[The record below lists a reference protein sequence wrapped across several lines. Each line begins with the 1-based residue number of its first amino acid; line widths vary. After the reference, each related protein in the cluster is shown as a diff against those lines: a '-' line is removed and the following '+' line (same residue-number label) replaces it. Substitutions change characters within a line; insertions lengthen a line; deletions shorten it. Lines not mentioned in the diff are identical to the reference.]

1 MFTKYVP
8 RPLKEAKPT
17 LFLEVTKEMNDQE
30 TLGKRL
36 KIQRKLKAVPVWLWS
51 PRILIEDANGKTYEL
66 KEIEEAKDKHKDIPF
81 PVRCSWRWLK
91 PEELPSG
98 GKVGKMPQALWWKKV
113 GLLDNSALRSVTMRL
128 HARMHHCN
136 QQVVLLTQGMI
147 KDSENALATGTT
159 FEENTMDWEM
169 EMAHD
174 VLRDIDDLL
183 VLKFYC
189 GGIDLSIGTLAQAA
203 ACPWDVFLESY
214 LNGRN
219 GALNCDNKTGKR
231 RELVLAAAKGID
243 GLEQLYQHLVH
254 RIDANDMLF
263 FKVMLLALNGV
274 TAAAQFTWSDYM
286 VPAITPPT
294 TSPVPT
300 WQNQILDV
308 YNNITGGN

>member
-1 MFTKYVP
+1 MP
-8 RPLKEAKPT
+8 
-17 LFLEVTKEMNDQE
+17 
-30 TLGKRL
+30 KR
-36 KIQRKLKAVPVWLWS
+36 LWS

-66 KEIEEAKDKHKDIPF
+66 KEIEEAKDKHKDIAF

-91 PEELPSG
+91 PEELPSS

-113 GLLDNSALRSVTMRL
+113 GLLDNSALRAVTMRL

-159 FEENTMDWEM
+159 FEQNTMDWEM

-183 VLKFYC
+183 VLEF
-189 GGIDLSIGTLAQAA
+189 DLPLGQSGVSALISTGMSVSIGTLAQAA

-214 LNGRN
+214 LQGRN

-300 WQNQILDV
+300 WQNQIGDI